1 MGDLAGIFGAAD
13 FVDRAVPD
21 HLDLG
26 MLEQPLLQDALGAEV
41 IAAMHD
47 GHLRGEVGEEQRFL
61 DRGVAAADHDDFL
74 AAIEKSVA
82 GRAGRHAK
90 ALEFLFRRHAEPARL
105 RAGGENDGFG
115 EIDVA
120 AVAGQP
126 ERPLREIELG
136 DEIGDDLGA
145 DMGGLLLHLL
155 HQPRALDDVGEARIV
170 LHVGG
175 DGELAAGLDALDQ
188 HRFQHRARGIDR
200 GGVTGRAGTDD
211 DDLGVDRGRHG
222 QIPLLREFGQRL
234 SGMRPERHRGGA
246 ESVKS
251 KSRIS
256 GELCKNCNPYQRN
269 FPVSAINGA
278 AHAQ

>member
-1 MGDLAGIFGAAD
+1 MGDLARVLRAAD

-26 MLEQPLLQDALGAEV
+26 MLEQPLLQDALGAEM

-47 GHLRGEVGEEQRFL
+47 GHLRGEVGEKQRFL
-61 DRGVAAADHDDFL
+61 DRGVAAADHHDFL

-90 ALEFLFRRHAEPARL
+90 ALEFFFRRRAEPARL
-105 RAGGENDGFG
+105 RAGGEDDGFG

-120 AVAGQP
+120 AVAGQA

-170 LHVGG
+170 FHVGG

-188 HRFQHRARGIDR
+188 HRLQHRARGIDR
-200 GGVTGRAGTDD
+200 GGITGRSGTDD
-211 DDLGVDRGRHG
+211 DDLGVDGGGHG
-222 QIPLLREFGQRL
+222 QIPSLKGIWSVL
-234 SGMRPERHRGGA
+234 ERKAPGKA
-246 ESVKS
+246 
-251 KSRIS
+251 SRRRRKCQI
-256 GELCKNCNPYQRN
+256 Q
-269 FPVSAINGA
+269 V
-278 AHAQ
+278 